1 MKAMRSDMS
10 EYAEYYDVD
19 IEDYIKPEPTQKE
32 CLSYLSTGAWIFFG
46 GSRGG
51 GKSEL
56 IHNIVITPF
65 GERKIGDLKV
75 GDILNNPDGSLQKV
89 IYLHPIEYRDVFRLH
104 FEDGTYTDCSD
115 NHLWN
120 VKVTSK
126 RKTKSIA
133 KLAMIE
139 SSGNPFIC
147 NDEVWTTQMIMDWL
161 DRKESADETTKIK
174 NQHITIPLTEPV
186 RFTKSYKVNMRP
198 IHPYLLGVML
208 GDGSFTMTTNTAL
221 HYDKPDE
228 EIAERLRSFGYDVQS
243 RSMHRVVSVPDAP
256 VYLQRLKLDG
266 TLSHTKF
273 IPESYKYD
281 TIENRKLLVQGLMDT
296 DGYVDDRGHLSYT
309 TVSEQL
315 ALDFQWLVRS
325 LGAKATITSDIGKYR
340 DSSGDIVEC
349 RRAYTVY
356 FNSKINSE
364 LVWLPRKRERT
375 LGKSFNGGISEL
387 RRRIVGWE
395 HRGQD
400 YMRCITVSN
409 PNGLYL
415 TDDFVVTHNSWLARA
430 SAFLVAHRYPG
441 IVICII
447 RETESELV
455 NNFIDK
461 CPLEYPP
468 DIFGYSIKRKDRIIM
483 FDNGSKII
491 FQPLRNEQDAK
502 KIQGIEY
509 QYIIID
515 EANNFP
521 ITMIDA
527 IKGSLRS
534 AMNNDFVPTL
544 LMTGNPGGLNDM
556 YFKSRYINP
565 NYSMWTPEELKYQHL
580 YVYVKS
586 MTSDNPYI
594 DEAYYQNLGSLDEKR
609 RRAWLEG
616 DWDVFVGQFF
626 TSFSMEKHVVDDFEI
641 PQDWRIVAGLDLGFS
656 KDHPT
661 MCYWLAQDPV
671 TLRIYVCHEYEAY
684 SSIQR
689 YVYDIAYINK
699 TKFRNVLIYADKTM
713 WNKNMLRQESDES
726 PAMYFVREGLPLVAA
741 NNDRVNGWRMFKQWL
756 HYENDQVPLLQFFRS
771 CNKAITTLPLLKHAT
786 RMGSHTEDC
795 DSRGPDDAADAI
807 RYALV
812 TGFEYP
818 SETERVERQSYYNN
832 VKPQTLET
840 EYKIYN
846 IYGDLNKTFASA
858 AATF

>member
-1 MKAMRSDMS
+1 MADNH
-10 EYAEYYDVD
+10 EYYEVD
-19 IEDYIKPEPTQKE
+19 IADYIKPEPTQLE
-32 CLSYLSTGAWIFFG
+32 CLSYIGSGGWVFFG

-51 GKSEL
+51 GKSEKL
-56 IHNIVITPF
+56 HDIVVTPF
-65 GERKIGDLKV
+65 GEKKIGDLKV

-120 VKVTSK
+120 IKVTSK
-126 RKTKSIA
+126 AKTKSKA
-133 KLAMIE
+133 KLAMMAN
-139 SSGNPFIC
+139 SDNPFIC
-147 NDEVWTTQMIMDWL
+147 NDDVWTTQMIMDWL
-161 DRKESADETTKIK
+161 DKKENADEDKTIK

-186 RFTKSYKVNMRP
+186 RFTKSYKIDMRP
-198 IHPYLLGVML
+198 LHPYLLGVML
-208 GDGSFTMTTNTAL
+208 GDGSFTMTTLNQL
-221 HYDKPDE
+221 HYDKPDD
-228 EIAERLRSFGYDVQS
+228 EIAERLISFGYDVKT
-243 RSMHRVVSVPDAP
+243 RGMHRVITMPHAFDFVK
-256 VYLQRLKLDG
+256 RLKLEK
-266 TLSHTKF
+266 SVANSKF

-296 DGYVDDRGHLSYT
+296 DGYVDDRGHMSYT

-325 LGAKATITSDIGKYR
+325 LGAKATITSDIGCYK
-340 DSSGDIVEC
+340 DKSGDKIEC
-349 RRAYTVY
+349 QRAYTVF

-387 RRRIVGWE
+387 RRRIVGYE
-395 HRGQD
+395 KKEKD

-415 TDDFVVTHNSWLARA
+415 TNDFVVTHNSWLARA
-430 SAFLVAHRYPG
+430 SAFIVAHRYPG

-468 DIFGYSIKRKDRIIM
+468 DIFGYTIKRKDRIIQ

-534 AMNNDFVPTL
+534 SMGNDFIPTL

-556 YFKSRYINP
+556 YFKSHYIRP

-580 YVYVKS
+580 YIYVCS
-586 MTSDNPYI
+586 MTKDNPYI

-626 TSFSMEKHVVDDFEI
+626 
-641 PQDWRIVAGLDLGFS
+641 
-656 KDHPT
+656 
-661 MCYWLAQDPV
+661 
-671 TLRIYVCHEYEAY
+671 
-684 SSIQR
+684 
-689 YVYDIAYINK
+689 
-699 TKFRNVLIYADKTM
+699 
-713 WNKNMLRQESDES
+713 
-726 PAMYFVREGLPLVAA
+726 
-741 NNDRVNGWRMFKQWL
+741 NNF
-756 HYENDQVPLLQFFRS
+756 
-771 CNKAITTLPLLKHAT
+771 
-786 RMGSHTEDC
+786 
-795 DSRGPDDAADAI
+795 
-807 RYALV
+807 
-812 TGFEYP
+812 
-818 SETERVERQSYYNN
+818 
-832 VKPQTLET
+832 
-840 EYKIYN
+840 
-846 IYGDLNKTFASA
+846 
-858 AATF
+858 